1 MPDPGLPSDGPP
13 TAEGRASIPAVPPE
27 PADRV
32 REEGGSPALVR
43 WTERIDDHVPEAGDH
58 VGFWVSVYARFARHR
73 GSVLAGGL
81 AFFALLSLVPAV
93 LSLGAVV
100 AMFFDPAQFVT
111 SVEDALSVNPELLA
125 ALQPF
130 LDQIAALSPTGPG
143 SLGIAGFVGFAL
155 SLYAASRFVY
165 VGRQVLDI
173 AFELEPQHPSM
184 LGRAIAVLI
193 TLVAEV
199 LLIALVLAL
208 TLIPRVLDAL
218 SIGESVSASL
228 RLVRLP
234 LAILVVYL
242 MLTAAMRYG
251 IRARRAVRWLN
262 LGAALGTLLIVL
274 GTVGLGWYLS
284 VSSTYSQIVAVLGGV
299 IALEIWLYLI
309 GLAIVGSAEIEGM
322 RLGFRRRDLVR
333 SSPTHT

>member
-1 MPDPGLPSDGPP
+1 
-13 TAEGRASIPAVPPE
+13 VE

-43 WTERIDDHVPEAGDH
+43 WTERIDDHAPEAGGK
-58 VGFWVSVYARFARHR
+58 VGFWVAVYARFARHR

-100 AMFFDPAQFVT
+100 AMFLDPAQFVA
-111 SVEDALSVNPELLA
+111 SVEDSFASNQELLE
-125 ALQPF
+125 ALAPF
-130 LDQIAALSPTGPG
+130 LDQIAALSPTSPG
-143 SLGIAGFVGFAL
+143 SLGIAGLVGFAL

-184 LGRAIAVLI
+184 LSRAIAVLV
-193 TLVAEV
+193 TLAAEV
-199 LLIALVLAL
+199 VIIAGVVAL
-208 TLIPRVLDAL
+208 TLVPRVLDTL
-218 SIGESVSASL
+218 GVGASL
-228 RLVRLP
+228 STSMRYARIP
-234 LAILVVYL
+234 AAIAVIYL
-242 MLTAAMRYG
+242 MLTAAMRFG
-251 IRARRAVRWLN
+251 IRARRAVGWLN
-262 LGAALGTLLIVL
+262 LGAALGTVLIVL
-274 GTVGLGWYLS
+274 GTFGLGWYLS

-299 IALEIWLYLI
+299 IALEIWLYVI

-322 RLGFRRRDLVR
+322 RLGFRRRDLANTA
-333 SSPTHT
+333 PPGH